1 MQNAVCGAIPDE
13 RIAREVRRWR
23 RRSCR
28 CRTRPSPFLPVYE
41 GVRPP
46 TIYGL
51 DFFNSA
57 TSRVLHLSTAS
68 VEYVGYTSS
77 DIISCILG
85 KVIALAVPGELP
97 HPFSLYYEAD
107 RYSPSTLH
115 TNNAVKYLMAF

>member
-46 TIYGL
+46 TISCL
-51 DFFNSA
+51 DCFNSA
-57 TSRVLHLSTAS
+57 TRRVLHLSTAL
-68 VEYVGYTSS
+68 VEYLDYTGSS
-77 DIISCILG
+77 IISCILG
-85 KVIALAVPGELP
+85 KVALAVPGDLP
-97 HPFSLYYEAD
+97 HPFSLFYEAD
-107 RYSPSTLH
+107 RNSASTLH
-115 TNNAVKYLMAF
+115 TDNAIEYLMAF